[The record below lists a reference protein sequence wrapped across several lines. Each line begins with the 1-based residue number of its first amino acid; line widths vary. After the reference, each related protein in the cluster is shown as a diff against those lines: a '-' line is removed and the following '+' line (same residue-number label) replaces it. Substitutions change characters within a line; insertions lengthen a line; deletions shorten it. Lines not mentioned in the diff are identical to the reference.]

1 MLTLLNKKILFFCLS
16 ITFFLQAK
24 KPTPHFSQEKNNV
37 SISVRSLDKNDI
49 QTLFNCHNPI
59 KAMRLNKQ
67 YKALEITIENK
78 TEQEYVLEQSN
89 IDLKLENTLVIKSK
103 VKANPFIV
111 PVVTVASVITLL
123 IVGLGVAVL
132 PSVFAGATIG
142 VTTLNLNMGK
152 SNKIST
158 KRIQTK
164 TLDTNHPTLIPSY
177 SKIQKVIFV
186 AAKNAKECFAI
197 TLESLG
203 STQKTQFDINLA
215 NKP

>member
-1 MLTLLNKKILFFCLS
+1 MLIQLNKKILFFFLS

-37 SISVRSLDKNDI
+37 SISVRSLSKDDI
-49 QTLFNCHNPI
+49 QILFNSYNPI

-67 YKALEITIENK
+67 YKVLEVTIENK
-78 TEQEYVLEQSN
+78 TAQEYVLEQSN
-89 IDLKLENTLVIKSK
+89 IDLKLENTLIIKAK

-132 PSVFAGATIG
+132 PSVVAGATIG
-142 VTTLNLNMGK
+142 VTTLNLNMEK

-158 KRIQTK
+158 KNIQTK
-164 TLDTNHPTLIPSY
+164 TLDAHHPTLIPSY

-186 AAKNAKECFAI
+186 SAKNAKDCFTI
-197 TLESLG
+197 TLESLD
-203 STQKTQFDINLA
+203 STEKLPFDVNLIQKS
-215 NKP
+215 